1 MKTVHS
7 AGIIIYYQSHGNTEY
22 LLLHYPSGHW
32 EFPKGKLEKD
42 ETETEAALRELK
54 EETGL
59 DAVLNSH
66 FRESITYFFKSF
78 DGQTVQKTV
87 DFFIGQSMSK
97 QVTLSHE
104 HQGSAWLPY
113 EQALERLTYDNAKK
127 VFIKAA
133 ATIKQ

>member
-7 AGIIIYYQSHGNTEY
+7 AGIIVYHDDKGNREY

-32 EFPKGKLEKD
+32 EFPKGKLEKG
-42 ETETEAALRELK
+42 ETNTQAALRELK

-59 DAVLNSH
+59 DAVLKPD
-66 FRESITYFFKSF
+66 FCESITYFFKSF

-87 DFFIGQSMSK
+87 DLFIGQSMST

-104 HQGSAWLPY
+104 HQGYAWLPY
-113 EQALERLTYDNAKK
+113 EQALERLTYENAKK
-127 VFIKAA
+127 TFAKAA
-133 ATIKQ
+133 SHIQK